1 MRRITLLLFLSSLIF
16 GCHTHQAG
24 EGEGEAAHSKQTGY
38 GGIGGAGGTGGTGGP
53 GGGH

>member
-1 MRRITLLLFLSSLIF
+1 MRRITLLLLLSSLIF
-16 GCHTHQAG
+16 GCHTQQAG
-24 EGEGEAAHSKQTGY
+24 DGEAAHTKQTGY